1 MRDNMR
7 GAMRS
12 EFFSR
17 ERVEIAL
24 LCCAI
29 LLAPH
34 TSFAEDS
41 NLSEEAYLQDF
52 PVVLSA
58 SRLSQPLSE
67 APNAMTVIDRDTIYS
82 SGYRNIADLFRL
94 VPGMYVGYQDGFSP
108 FVSYHGSTDNYARR
122 MQVQIDGRS
131 IYLPPFG
138 QVDWADIPVHI
149 DDIERIEV
157 IRGPAAASHGSN
169 STQGVINIIT
179 RDASAAKGGRLS
191 LNKGEAGISDTTA
204 HFGGAGGDLD
214 YRVTLGER
222 NDAGYASKV
231 LNDSSATRLANFR
244 ANYHPNATDSIDMQ
258 MGFSEG
264 TRGTG
269 TAGRA
274 TEPFR
279 DVQTRSDFEQLEWT
293 RALQQ
298 GDEIKLRYYH
308 ISRKYSDTT
317 RPVIGIDIDIVS
329 TRRDDVELQHT
340 MAWGS
345 SNRLVWG
352 GGVRADMLDAPL
364 SFAKPAPTNKQSRLF
379 VHNEWRMT
387 QAAILNIGT
396 MLENDGLGHR
406 NNSPRMSLNYH
417 LTPLDTVRAG
427 VSRAYRTPVA
437 FEEYSNTQYSSPS
450 AKQYTSTGG
459 VRPERMLSREI
470 GYIGEFPSIR
480 MTLDSRIY
488 LDQLN
493 DLIFLDPLVPS
504 VYPASFNNLYS
515 LSVKGFEGSLKFR
528 WGDRNSVVVNYA
540 RQRMSCNA
548 TGSLTLPVF
557 SSYLQA
563 MADQCQKMA
572 PLDSGSIML
581 IGQVTPDVSF
591 TLGYF
596 NQGTLMLLDALDAQ
610 TQMNRVDI
618 RIAKSFGNLEQSGG
632 GEVAVVV
639 QNAFQD
645 NYTEFA
651 NVPQKRNLIFDR
663 RAYVTAT
670 FNFR

>member
-17 ERVEIAL
+17 ERVEITL

-67 APNAMTVIDRDTIYS
+67 APNAMTVIDHDTIHS

-94 VPGMYVGYQDGFSP
+94 VPGMYVGYQDGYSP

-122 MQVQIDGRS
+122 MQVLVDGRS
-131 IYLPPFG
+131 VYLPPFG

-179 RDASAAKGGRLS
+179 RDASEMKGGRLS

-204 HFGGAGGDLD
+204 RFGGTGGDLD

-222 NDAGYASKV
+222 TDTGYASKV

-258 MGFSEG
+258 MGYSEG
-264 TRGTG
+264 TRGIG
-269 TAGRA
+269 TVGRS

-279 DVQTRSDFEQLEWT
+279 DIQTRSDFEQLEWT

-298 GDEIKLRYYH
+298 GDEVKLRYYH
-308 ISRKYSDTT
+308 INRKYSDTT
-317 RPVIGIDIDIVS
+317 MPAIGTDIIS

-340 MAWGS
+340 MAWGTG
-345 SNRLVWG
+345 NRFVWG
-352 GGVRADMLDAPL
+352 GGVRADRLDAPL
-364 SFAKPAPTNKQSRLF
+364 SFARPAPTLKQSRLF
-379 VHNEWRMT
+379 AHDEWRMT
-387 QAAILNIGT
+387 QSAILNIGT
-396 MLENDGLGHR
+396 MLENDGLGHH
-406 NNSPRMSLNYH
+406 NNSPRISLNYH
-417 LTPLDTVRAG
+417 LTPLDTVRVG

-437 FEEYSNTQYSSPS
+437 FEEYSNTQYPMAD
-450 AKQYTSTGG
+450 AKQYNSMGG
-459 VRPERMLSREI
+459 VQPEKMLSKEI
-470 GYIGEFPSIR
+470 GYLGDFPSIN

-488 LDQLN
+488 QDQLSG
-493 DLIFLDPLVPS
+493 LIFLDPLSMS
-504 VYPASFNNLYS
+504 VFPASFNNLYS
-515 LSVKGFEGSLKFR
+515 LSVKGFESSLKFR
-528 WGDRNSVVVNYA
+528 WGDRSSVVMNYA
-540 RQRMSCNA
+540 SQRMSCNA
-548 TGSLTLPVF
+548 TGTPTLPVF
-557 SSYLQA
+557 SSYLQS
-563 MADQCQKMA
+563 MADQCKIMA

-581 IGQVTPDVSF
+581 IEQLTHDVSF

-596 NQGTLMLLDALDAQ
+596 NQGTLALLDALERQ
-610 TQMNRVDI
+610 KQMNRVDI
-618 RIAKSFGNLEQSGG
+618 RIAKTFGSLEKTGG

-670 FNFR
+670 FNFW

>member
-1 MRDNMR
+1 
-7 GAMRS
+7 MRS
-12 EFFSR
+12 DFISGG
-17 ERVEIAL
+17 RVAIAL
-24 LCCAI
+24 LCGSAM
-29 LLAPH
+29 LFQN

-41 NLSEEAYLQDF
+41 LLSEQAYLQDF

-58 SRLSQPLSE
+58 SRLSQPMSE
-67 APNAMTVIDRDTIYS
+67 APNAMTVIDRDTIHA

-94 VPGMYVGYQDGFSP
+94 VPGMYVGYQDGYSP

-122 MQVQIDGRS
+122 MQVLIDGRS

-149 DDIERIEV
+149 GDIERIEV

-179 RDASAAKGGRLS
+179 RDASSVKGGRLS
-191 LNKGEAGISDTTA
+191 LNKGEAGISDTSA
-204 HFGGAGGDLD
+204 HFGGGGGELD
-214 YRVTLGER
+214 YRITLGER
-222 NDAGYASKV
+222 ADTGYASKV
-231 LNDSSATRLANFR
+231 LNDNNATRLANFR
-244 ANYHPNATDSIDMQ
+244 ANYHPNAADSIDMQ
-258 MGFSEG
+258 MGYSEG
-264 TRGTG
+264 TRGVG

-279 DVQTRSDFEQLEWT
+279 DIQTRSDFGQLEWT

-298 GDEIKLRYYH
+298 GDEVKLRYYH
-308 ISRKYSDTT
+308 IHRTYSDTT
-317 RPVIGIDIDIVS
+317 MPAIGIDIIS
-329 TRRDDVELQHT
+329 TRRDDLELQHT
-340 MAWGS
+340 MAWGR
-345 SNRLVWG
+345 SNRIVWG
-352 GGVRADMLDAPL
+352 GGVRIDTLDAPL
-364 SFAKPAPTNKQSRLF
+364 SFARPAPANKQSRLF
-379 VHNEWRMT
+379 VHDEWRVT

-427 VSRAYRTPVA
+427 ISRAYRTPVA
-437 FEEYSNTQYSSPS
+437 FEEYSNTQYPGG
-450 AKQYTSTGG
+450 KQYTSLGG
-459 VRPERMLSREI
+459 VRPEKMLSKEI
-470 GYIGEFPSIR
+470 AYIGEFPSAR

-488 LDQLN
+488 QDQLS
-493 DLIFLDPLVPS
+493 DLIFIDPNINGS
-504 VYPASFNNLYS
+504 IGFKNLYFF
-515 LSVKGFEGSLKFR
+515 SVRGFESTLKFR
-528 WGDRNSVVVNYA
+528 WGERSSVVMNYA
-540 RQRMSCNA
+540 RQRMSCSA
-548 TGSLTLPVF
+548 TASLTLAPIVPALNAA
-557 SSYLQA
+557 LQA
-563 MADQCQKMA
+563 YIDQCPKMA

-581 IGQVTPDVSF
+581 IEQVTPDISF

-596 NQGTLMLLDALDAQ
+596 NQGTLMLLDALDSQ

-618 RIAKSFGNLEQSGG
+618 RIAKSFGNLERSGG

-670 FNFR
+670 FNLW